1 MTNYKPKI
9 LVLDEDLLALE
20 LYARELSM
28 DYEVVTSS
36 SVGESLEH
44 LAAYQPDVVVIE
56 PATNDDTGW
65 QVIDAVLLMK
75 CPANVILCST
85 QDYPPQRPDTVVDRY
100 LVKPVL
106 PVALHCLVDQI
117 INWRLNHLHS
127 KLEQD

>member
-75 CPANVILCST
+75 CPANVI
-85 QDYPPQRPDTVVDRY
+85 
-100 LVKPVL
+100 
-106 PVALHCLVDQI
+106 
-117 INWRLNHLHS
+117 
-127 KLEQD
+127 